1 MGQDGL
7 VESLPRMVLSYRER
21 MLGVSAEYWRVII

>member
-1 MGQDGL
+1 MGQDRV

-21 MLGVSAEYWRVII
+21 MLGVSAELWHVII